1 MTLNKNC
8 ALTGL
13 PGLALAG
20 QAGLNS
26 GGLYPSEANG
36 SRSLAESPKSSSHTL
51 GVVHWSNDRVLDSQW
66 SASVAPS
73 RPRLVS
79 SIRTRRPSRLAPRV
93 RAQLRRLL
101 APSTA
106 AETDPSRALFQTNH
120 CWRSCPVP
128 LLRQAMES
136 NRWDP
141 TLRLRPDGSRV
152 GPAAAKRQS
161 PDYFDGVSLAHRCF
175 CRPHSPT
182 RSRPPPENHI
192 RGRRPGYTS
201 AGPVPSV
208 LHPE

>member
-26 GGLYPSEANG
+26 GGLYPSEENG

-106 AETDPSRALFQTNH
+106 AETDPSKALFQTNY
-120 CWRSCPVP
+120 CWRSPPLP
-128 LLRQAMES
+128 LLSQAMDS
-136 NRWDP
+136 NRWNRP
-141 TLRLRPDGSRV
+141 VRLRPGRSRL
-152 GPAAAKRQS
+152 AAASPKRQS
-161 PDYFDGVSLAHRCF
+161 RDYF
-175 CRPHSPT
+175 
-182 RSRPPPENHI
+182 
-192 RGRRPGYTS
+192 
-201 AGPVPSV
+201 
-208 LHPE
+208 